1 MIMLTTKFAFAAA
14 LATALV
20 FGATFSVSAASNAA
34 MAQRAQNAADNVIPG
49 YSKDGSRVAVP
60 NPDR

>member
-1 MIMLTTKFAFAAA
+1 MLTTKFAFAAA

-20 FGATFSVSAASNAA
+20 FGATLSASAASNAA
-34 MAQRAQNAADNVIPG
+34 MARSVQNAADNVISG
-49 YSKDGSRVAVP
+49 YGKDGSRVAVP